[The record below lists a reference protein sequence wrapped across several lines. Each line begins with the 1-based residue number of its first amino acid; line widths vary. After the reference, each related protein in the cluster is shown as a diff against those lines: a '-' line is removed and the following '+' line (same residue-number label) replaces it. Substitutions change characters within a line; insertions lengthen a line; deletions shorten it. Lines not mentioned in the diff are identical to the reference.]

1 MSAAGTGRARLD
13 VWLWRARFFKTR
25 SLAARAVEGGAVR
38 LVRSGA
44 SKLVA
49 KPAEAVGPGDVL
61 VVAGARGLRTVEIAA
76 LGERRGPASEAR
88 LLYLEPEAG
97 AEADDDDPDDPD
109 DPD

>member
-1 MSAAGTGRARLD
+1 MSAAAAGRVRLD
-13 VWLWRARFFKTR
+13 VWLWRSRFFKTR

-38 LVRSGA
+38 LVRGGA

-61 VVAGARGLRTVEIAA
+61 VVAVPRGLRTVEIAA

-88 LLYLEPEAG
+88 LLYIEPEAG
-97 AEADDDDPDDPD
+97 ADDDDPDDPD
-109 DPD
+109 